1 MTDLLTRQEN
11 STGRLTLN
19 RPDALNALT
28 HDMALSM
35 ETQLNLWK
43 DDHGISQVLIDAV
56 GERAFCAGG
65 DIQDLYDHGKKGDFA
80 FGQRF
85 WRDEYRLNALI
96 ARYPKPVVVM
106 MQGFV
111 MGGGVGIACHG
122 SHRVVGLTS
131 RIALPECSIGLI
143 PDVGSSAILAAAP
156 GRLGDYLATTGYRM
170 DAGDAIH
177 AGFADIFI
185 PEEQW
190 PEVTAQ
196 LIEEGR
202 PDIFQ
207 HNGMTPPSPS
217 LSEHQEEIR
226 SLFTTADAAALIR
239 RLESAEGEFARA
251 TAAIMRRQSPLSIY
265 GTLAILRELRTKPG
279 LDHALELEYRFTSRS
294 SARGDFLE
302 GIRAA
307 IIDKDRNPAWKH
319 ASIEDVPDVDIEE
332 MLAPLDQDLKGYGN
346 E

>member
-1 MTDLLTRQEN
+1 MTDLIIRQEN

-35 ETQLNLWK
+35 ESQLNIWK
-43 DDHGISQVLIDAV
+43 DDDGISQILIDAT
-56 GERAFCAGG
+56 GEKAFCAGG
-65 DIQDLYDHGKKGDFA
+65 DIQDLYHHGRNGDFA

-85 WRDEYRLNALI
+85 WKDEYRLNALI
-96 ARYPKPVVVM
+96 ASYPKPVIVL
-106 MQGFV
+106 MQGYV

-122 SHRVVGLTS
+122 SHRVVGQSS

-185 PEEQW
+185 PEEHW
-190 PEVTAQ
+190 PQLKAE
-196 LIEEGR
+196 LIEEGDTNLLKER
-202 PDIFQ
+202 S
-207 HNGMTPPSPS
+207 GMPPSPS
-217 LSEHQEEIR
+217 LFEHEGEIQ
-226 SLFTTADAAALIR
+226 SLFTTADAATLIR
-239 RLESAEGEFARA
+239 QIENAEGEFARA
-251 TAAIMRRQSPLSIY
+251 TAAVLRRQSPLSLY
-265 GTLAILRELRTKPG
+265 STLAILEKLRTKPG

-307 IIDKDRNPAWKH
+307 IIDKDRHPVWKH
-319 ASIEDVPDVDIEE
+319 ASIEDVPEADIAE
-332 MLAPLDQDLKGYGN
+332 MLAPLD
-346 E
+346 

>member
-1 MTDLLTRQEN
+1 MTDLIIRQEN

-35 ETQLNLWK
+35 ESQLNIWK
-43 DDHGISQVLIDAV
+43 DDDGIRQILIDAA
-56 GERAFCAGG
+56 GEKAFCAGG
-65 DIQDLYDHGKKGDFA
+65 DIQDLYHHGKSGDFA

-85 WRDEYRLNALI
+85 WKDEYRLNALI
-96 ARYPKPVVVM
+96 ASYPKPVIVL
-106 MQGFV
+106 MQGYV

-122 SHRVVGLTS
+122 SHRVVGQSS

-185 PEEQW
+185 AEEHW
-190 PEVTAQ
+190 PQLTAE
-196 LIEEGR
+196 LIEEGDTNLLKER
-202 PDIFQ
+202 SGI
-207 HNGMTPPSPS
+207 PPSPS
-217 LSEHQEEIR
+217 LFEHEDDIR
-226 SLFTTADAAALIR
+226 SLFTTADASTLIR
-239 RLESAEGEFARA
+239 QIESAAGEFARA
-251 TAAIMRRQSPLSIY
+251 TAAVLRRQSPLSLY
-265 GTLAILRELRTKPG
+265 STLAILEKLRKKPG

-307 IIDKDRNPAWKH
+307 IIDKDRHPVWKH
-319 ASIEDVPDVDIEE
+319 ASIEDVPEADIAE
-332 MLAPLDQDLKGYGN
+332 MLAPLD
-346 E
+346 